1 MNSALQDLSAN
12 SFRSERLDVRS
23 STHLKVEDKS
33 SRSGEFKFKG
43 LRMRVYAVADIHG
56 RNDRFDRIQNNLSNL
71 KADILV
77 LAGDITNYT
86 KPREIL
92 GRLNALPV
100 PVLVIRGNSDLKRVD
115 HLFQTFSNCIP
126 IHADCT
132 MVRSIP
138 FVGISGTLPIPFRS
152 RICFN
157 EQAFLKK
164 IEPLVTPHTVLV
176 THTPPHGYQDRV
188 MGRFHAGS
196 KGLLKLMQKCQPQI
210 IICGHIHEDSGIFT
224 VGKTHVINCAFS
236 RAKSG
241 ALMVFKN
248 QNLASIEMI

>member
-1 MNSALQDLSAN
+1 
-12 SFRSERLDVRS
+12 
-23 STHLKVEDKS
+23 
-33 SRSGEFKFKG
+33 
-43 LRMRVYAVADIHG
+43 MRVYAVADIHG

-92 GRLNALPV
+92 GRLNDLPV

-176 THTPPHGYQDRV
+176 THTPPHGYQDRI

>member
-1 MNSALQDLSAN
+1 MSLW
-12 SFRSERLDVRS
+12 SER
-23 STHLKVEDKS
+23 
-33 SRSGEFKFKG
+33 

-56 RNDRFDRIQNNLSNL
+56 RNDRFDRIQKNLSKF

-86 KPREIL
+86 RPKKFL
-92 GRLNALPV
+92 SRLNALPV
-100 PVLVIRGNSDLKRVD
+100 PVLAIRGNSDLKRVD
-115 HLFQTFSNCIP
+115 HLFQTLSNCIP

-152 RICFN
+152 RICLN
-157 EQAFLKK
+157 EQACLKK
-164 IEPLVTPHTVLV
+164 IEPLVNPHTVIV

-210 IICGHIHEDSGIFT
+210 IICGHIHEDSGIST
-224 VGKTHVINCAFS
+224 AGKTHVINCAFNS
-236 RAKSG
+236 ANSG
-241 ALMVFKN
+241 ALMVFEN
-248 QNLASIEMI
+248 QKIASIEII

>member
-1 MNSALQDLSAN
+1 
-12 SFRSERLDVRS
+12 
-23 STHLKVEDKS
+23 
-33 SRSGEFKFKG
+33 
-43 LRMRVYAVADIHG
+43 MRVYGVADIHG
-56 RNDRFDRIQNNLSNL
+56 RNDRFDRLQNNLSSL

-86 KPREIL
+86 KPRKIL

-126 IHADCT
+126 MHANCT
-132 MVRSIP
+132 MVRSVP
-138 FVGISGTLPIPFRS
+138 FVGVSGTLPIPFRS

-176 THTPPHGYQDRV
+176 THTPPHGCQDRV

>member
-12 SFRSERLDVRS
+12 SFRSERLDLSS
-23 STHLKVEDKS
+23 STRLKVEDKS
-33 SRSGEFKFKG
+33 SRSAEFKFKG

-56 RNDRFDRIQNNLSNL
+56 KNDRFDRIQNNLSNL

-132 MVRSIP
+132 MVQSIP